1 MQKIQPIKQANG
13 TGNHIDKALAFMESL
28 EKLGNQLKAAEE
40 HQKQLIA
47 RMLDLKKENLTDGE
61 EYAELSQKSKSL
73 QDIIDK
79 WRPIYL
85 ERMEMV
91 KSVSIQKRKRN
102 NKNKY
107 RNGNK
112 QQNKFIVVSY
122 ALYDVTNGDNG
133 EEMLIERTTD
143 ERPFIF
149 ISGMGV
155 TLPAFEEKVVNLAKG
170 EEFDFQLDPEQAY
183 GQHYDER
190 VLELDKQILPS
201 TASLMHSTYR

>member
-1 MQKIQPIKQANG
+1 MVQE
-13 TGNHIDKALAFMESL
+13 NHINKALAFMESL

-155 TLPAFEEKVVNLAKG
+155 TLPAFEEKVVDLAKG
-170 EEFDFQLDPEQAY
+170 DEFDFQLDPEQAY

>member
-1 MQKIQPIKQANG
+1 MVQE
-13 TGNHIDKALAFMESL
+13 NHIDKALAFMESL

-47 RMLDLKKENLTDGE
+47 RMLDLKMLDLKKENLTDGE

-102 NKNKY
+102 NKK
-107 RNGNK
+107 
-112 QQNKFIVVSY
+112 
-122 ALYDVTNGDNG
+122 
-133 EEMLIERTTD
+133 
-143 ERPFIF
+143 
-149 ISGMGV
+149 
-155 TLPAFEEKVVNLAKG
+155 
-170 EEFDFQLDPEQAY
+170 
-183 GQHYDER
+183 
-190 VLELDKQILPS
+190 
-201 TASLMHSTYR
+201 

>member
-1 MQKIQPIKQANG
+1 MVQE
-13 TGNHIDKALAFMESL
+13 NHIDKALAFMESL

-102 NKNKY
+102 NKISLSNVWLSY
-107 RNGNK
+107 LCLK
-112 QQNKFIVVSY
+112 QKGEGGVSY
-122 ALYDVTNGDNG
+122 
-133 EEMLIERTTD
+133 RCS
-143 ERPFIF
+143 R
-149 ISGMGV
+149 
-155 TLPAFEEKVVNLAKG
+155 EKSENQGA
-170 EEFDFQLDPEQAY
+170 E
-183 GQHYDER
+183 
-190 VLELDKQILPS
+190 
-201 TASLMHSTYR
+201 

>member
-1 MQKIQPIKQANG
+1 MVQE
-13 TGNHIDKALAFMESL
+13 NHIDKALAFMESL

-47 RMLDLKKENLTDGE
+47 RMLDLKEENLTDGE

-112 QQNKFIVVSY
+112 QQKQVYCSFI
-122 ALYDVTNGDNG
+122 
-133 EEMLIERTTD
+133 RT
-143 ERPFIF
+143 
-149 ISGMGV
+149 V
-155 TLPAFEEKVVNLAKG
+155 
-170 EEFDFQLDPEQAY
+170 
-183 GQHYDER
+183 
-190 VLELDKQILPS
+190 
-201 TASLMHSTYR
+201 

>member
-1 MQKIQPIKQANG
+1 
-13 TGNHIDKALAFMESL
+13 MESL

-47 RMLDLKKENLTDGE
+47 RMLDLKKEKLTDGE